1 MGQWGARIQAR
12 VERSRPRVR
21 AQGTVTLTLR
31 VDRSGQLLALGVS
44 RGSGDTALDQAALQA
59 VRQAGR
65 FPAAP
70 AGLTNAHY
78 TFNLPIRF
86 R

>member
-1 MGQWGARIQAR
+1 MAEWGARIQAR

-21 AQGTVTLTLR
+21 AQGAVTVQ
-31 VDRSGQLLALGVS
+31 GQVS
-44 RGSGDTALDQAALQA
+44 RDGQVLAMGITRPSGNPAVDQAALQA

-70 AGLTNAHY
+70 EGLPGAAHR
-78 TFNLPIRF
+78 FNLPMRF
-86 R
+86 Q